1 MPLFGHTLTKAKIVI
16 HSILHFLFSKFRTS
30 QPTKYLIFPL
40 LIFGISCTS
49 STKLG
54 KRTHSEKS
62 LAPLKEQIE
71 SVLSDSALYQSRA
84 GIKIVSLETGQV
96 LFEKDSE
103 LLFHPASNM
112 KLLTTA
118 TALTKL
124 GPNFRFKTTFYA
136 DTSAVTDSTIS
147 GNLYIKGF
155 GNPSL
160 TTKDLWEIVQ
170 KIKELGIQQIT
181 GDLICDETYL
191 NDYYRGAGWMWDDA
205 SSRSFPPIG
214 ALTVNRNCVTVKVSP
229 RTAIGDTLAVTLVPP
244 TAYVTIENFGVTVDS
259 SDTTLLKEF
268 KIERKWREVQN
279 TIIIKGGLSA
289 ESTQKARVI
298 EIIEPA
304 LYFGTLFSE
313 LLSAEE
319 IEFTGAIINGE
330 TPDTNLVLVEHL
342 SQPLS
347 FLATTTNKSSDNLYA
362 ELLLKTLGAE
372 IMGQPGTAKKGL
384 STIKRFFH
392 QIGVDTTSFGLADG
406 SGVSRYNMISPDQII
421 ELLKK
426 MHKDFKVQAEF
437 MASLAIAGIDGTL
450 RNRMKNTQAEGKL
463 RGKTGTLRGTSALA
477 GYTTTADGEAL
488 AFSMIMEHFV
498 GPTSGIRKIQDQI
511 GGILSAFREDSK

>member
-1 MPLFGHTLTKAKIVI
+1 MNLKFKI
-16 HSILHFLFSKFRTS
+16 SCFYFLMNKFHFSFWF
-30 QPTKYLIFPL
+30 LIFV
-40 LIFGISCTS
+40 LINLACAPSRFGIKYSF
-49 STKLG
+49 TKKAIAEL
-54 KRTHSEKS
+54 TQ
-62 LAPLKEQIE
+62 QIE

-84 GIKIVSLETGQV
+84 GIKIVSLKTGQV
-96 LFEKDSE
+96 LFETDSE

-124 GPNFRFKTTFYA
+124 GSNFKFKTTFYA
-136 DTSAVTDSTIS
+136 DTSAITDSTIS
-147 GNLYIKGF
+147 GNLYIKGS
-155 GNPSL
+155 GDPSL

-170 KIKELGIQQIT
+170 KLKELGIQQIT
-181 GDLICDETYL
+181 GDLVCDETYL
-191 NDYYRGAGWMWDDA
+191 DDYYYGAGWMWDDA
-205 SSRSFPPIG
+205 SSSDFAPIG
-214 ALTVNRNCVTVKVSP
+214 ALSVNRNCVTVKVSP
-229 RTAIGDTLAVTLVPP
+229 GAAIGDTLVVTLVPQ
-244 TAYVTIENFGVTVDS
+244 TSYVTIENFGVTADS
-259 SDTTLLKEF
+259 TDTTLLKDF
-268 KIERKWREVQN
+268 KIERKWREDEN
-279 TIIIKGGLSA
+279 TIIVEGGVTAMSP
-289 ESTQKARVI
+289 QKMRVI

-319 IEFTGAIINGE
+319 IEFTGDIIKGE

-342 SQPLS
+342 SQRLS
-347 FLATTTNKSSDNLYA
+347 FLATTTNKNSDNLYA

-372 IMGQPGTAKKGL
+372 ILGPPGTAKKGL

-406 SGVSRYNMISPDQII
+406 SGVSRYNMISPVQII
-421 ELLKK
+421 ELLKQ
-426 MHKDFKVQAEF
+426 MHKDFNVQAEF
-437 MASLAIAGIDGTL
+437 KASLPIAGIDGTL
-450 RNRMKNTQAEGKL
+450 RNRMKNTPAEGKL

-498 GPTSGIRKIQDQI
+498 GPTSGIRRIQDQI
-511 GGILSAFREDSK
+511 GVIISAFRRDSK